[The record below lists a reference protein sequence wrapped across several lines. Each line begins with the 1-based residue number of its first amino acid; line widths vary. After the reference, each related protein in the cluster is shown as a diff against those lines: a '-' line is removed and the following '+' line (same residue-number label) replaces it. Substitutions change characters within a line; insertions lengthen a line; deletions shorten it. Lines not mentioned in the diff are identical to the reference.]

1 MLLSEIPRKCTRDA
15 IERLGLTENDLRCF
29 ETLEE
34 VQRYIY
40 LENRRRSNDKKK
52 EGDYFKNYYQEN
64 KEKLREVSRLY
75 KQNKRLEKKIQKVE
89 V

>member
-1 MLLSEIPRKCTRDA
+1 MLLSEIPRKCTRNA
-15 IERLGLTENDLRCF
+15 IERIGLTENDLRCF

-40 LENRRRSNDKKK
+40 LENRRRSNEKKK
-52 EGDYFKNYYQEN
+52 QGDYFKNYYQEN
-64 KEKLREVSRLY
+64 KERLREVSRIY

>member
-15 IERLGLTENDLRCF
+15 IERLGLTENDLRIF

-40 LENRRRSNDKKK
+40 LENRKRSNDKKK

-64 KEKLREVSRLY
+64 KERLREVSRLY
-75 KQNKRLEKKIQKVE
+75 KQQKRLEKKIQKME